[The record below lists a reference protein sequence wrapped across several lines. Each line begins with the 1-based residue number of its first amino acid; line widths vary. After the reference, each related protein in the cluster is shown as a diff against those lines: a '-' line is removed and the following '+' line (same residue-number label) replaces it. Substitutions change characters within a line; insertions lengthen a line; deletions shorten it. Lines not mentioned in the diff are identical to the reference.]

1 MNNGNQPA
9 VASPF
14 SERMESIDIFRGL
27 TMLLMVFVNDLGGPG
42 QSDIVNFPAW
52 LWHAMKPDTVYFAD
66 VIAPAFLFIIG
77 MAIPLAVASRERRGE
92 TNPRIWFHILTRTA
106 SLMIIGIGMGNMRG
120 GRLTMR
126 PLGMSGELWT
136 VLLLFSFIL
145 IWARYPKAEGTKKII
160 YSALRIGG
168 VLLLAWLFIVYR
180 EGADLRW
187 LQCRWYV
194 IGIIGWAY
202 LISSLIY
209 FAFRRQ
215 MGGMV
220 GFLALLV
227 LLAVADREGVFNRF
241 LFLNGIRHYIPF
253 GELISIHPSMTLS
266 GVIVGLLFM
275 KETPAS
281 GAKRRI
287 AWMSIFA
294 AGLFL
299 AGFFLRPLYGAS
311 KRTITPTWALYST
324 AISVGAFAFLYWLV
338 DVRGIGRWGRF
349 LIPAG
354 RNPLLVYFLSF
365 MLHPLMQVL
374 GVHGLNN
381 YLHSGW
387 PGVIRTILVS
397 VLLVLFSGWLTTRCR
412 IVLKL

>member
-1 MNNGNQPA
+1 
-9 VASPF
+9 
-14 SERMESIDIFRGL
+14 
-27 TMLLMVFVNDLGGPG
+27 
-42 QSDIVNFPAW
+42 
-52 LWHAMKPDTVYFAD
+52 MKPDTVYFAD

-77 MAIPLAVASRERRGE
+77 MAIPLAIASRERRGE

-126 PLGMSGELWT
+126 PLAVSGELWT
-136 VLLLFSFIL
+136 VLLLLSFIL
-145 IWARYPKAEGTKKII
+145 IWARYPKTEGTKKII
-160 YSALRIGG
+160 YMVLRIGG

-194 IGIIGWAY
+194 IGVIGWAY

-220 GFLALLV
+220 GCLALLV
-227 LLAVADREGVFNRF
+227 LLAIGDREGVFTRF

-253 GELISIHPSMTLS
+253 GELIGIHPSMTLS

-275 KETPAS
+275 KETPAF

-287 AWMSIFA
+287 VWMSIFA
-294 AGLFL
+294 VGLFL
-299 AGFFLRPLYGAS
+299 AGFFLRSLYGAS
-311 KRTITPTWALYST
+311 KHTITPTWALYSA
-324 AISVGAFAFLYWLV
+324 AISCAAFAFLYWLV

-349 LIPAG
+349 LIPVG
-354 RNPLLVYFLSF
+354 RNPLLLYFLSF

-387 PGVIRTILVS
+387 PGVIRTIVVS

-412 IVLKL
+412 IMLKL

>member
-1 MNNGNQPA
+1 MSSENQSAPA
-9 VASPF
+9 LSF
-14 SERMESIDIFRGL
+14 SERVESIDIFRGL

-77 MAIPLAVASRERRGE
+77 MAIPLAVASRRMRGE
-92 TNPRIWFHILTRTA
+92 TNPHVWFHILTRTA
-106 SLMIIGIGMGNMRG
+106 SLLIIGIGMGNMRG

-126 PLGMSGELWT
+126 PLGIGGEIWT
-136 VLLLFSFIL
+136 VLLLLSFIL
-145 IWARYPKAEGTKKII
+145 IWNRYPKAAGAKKIAFD
-160 YSALRIGG
+160 ALRFGG
-168 VLLLAWLFIVYR
+168 ILLLAGLFVIYR
-180 EGADLRW
+180 EGPELRW

-202 LISSLIY
+202 LVASLIY

-215 MGGMV
+215 TAGMV
-220 GFLALLV
+220 GCLALLI
-227 LLAVADREGVFNRF
+227 LLAIGDRGGVFDRF
-241 LFLNGIRHYIPF
+241 LFLDGVRHYIPF
-253 GELISIHPSMTLS
+253 GELLGIHPSMTLS
-266 GVIVGLLFM
+266 GVIVGILFLR
-275 KETPAS
+275 ETPIS
-281 GAKRRI
+281 DPRRRI
-287 AWMSIFA
+287 AWMSIFT

-311 KRTITPTWALYST
+311 KRTSTPAWALYST
-324 AISVGAFAFLYWLV
+324 AASVGAFAFLYWLV
-338 DVRGIGRWGRF
+338 DVRKIKRWARF
-349 LIPAG
+349 LVPVG
-354 RNPLLVYFLSF
+354 RNPLLAYFLSF

-387 PGVIRTILVS
+387 PGVIRTVVVS

>member
-1 MNNGNQPA
+1 MNEGNQPV
-9 VASPF
+9 VASVF
-14 SERMESIDIFRGL
+14 SERVESIDIFRGL

-77 MAIPLAVASRERRGE
+77 MAIPLAIASRERRGE

-106 SLMIIGIGMGNMRG
+106 SLLIIGIGMGNMRG

-126 PLGMSGELWT
+126 PLAVSGELWT
-136 VLLLFSFIL
+136 VLLLLSFIL
-145 IWARYPKAEGTKKII
+145 IWTRYPKTEGAKRILFD
-160 YSALRIGG
+160 ALRVGG
-168 VLLLAWLFIVYR
+168 ILLLAWLFVIYR

-202 LISSLIY
+202 LVSSLIY
-209 FAFRRQ
+209 FAFRGK
-215 MGGMV
+215 MEGMV
-220 GFLALLV
+220 GCLALLV
-227 LLAVADREGVFNRF
+227 LLAVGDRSGVFDRF

-253 GELISIHPSMTLS
+253 GELIGIHPSMTLS

-324 AISVGAFAFLYWLV
+324 AISVGVFAFLYWLV

-387 PGVIRTILVS
+387 PGVIRTVVVS